1 MRPFIRSAL
10 VRAAELTREDRLV
23 EGMEMGESA
32 IRVATEDEHPE
43 IEAWLA
49 DHADDF
55 TGRNG

>member
-10 VRAAELTREDRLV
+10 ARSAELTRENRLV

-32 IRVATEDEHPE
+32 IRAATEDEHPE
-43 IEAWLA
+43 IQAWLT